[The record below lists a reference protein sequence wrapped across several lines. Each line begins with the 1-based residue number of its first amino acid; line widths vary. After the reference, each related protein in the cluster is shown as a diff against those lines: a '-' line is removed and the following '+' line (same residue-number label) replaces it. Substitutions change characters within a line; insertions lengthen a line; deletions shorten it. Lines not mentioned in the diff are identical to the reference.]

1 MDCKII
7 SEYLIEMSKSGQDI
21 LDVKISI
28 PFDTYDIPNEKIVT
42 IYNKKNI
49 TLFFNNAFYDKLSES
64 KSIQIKEWGDIKN
77 EMVIYNIFVPSVDYY
92 SNYVYYTDSKMF
104 EYNIY
109 ASLYIKLD
117 MLKSLCKTYFKNE
130 WARVENTIN
139 THFLDM
145 IKSGK
150 TVYEALVSC
159 KNLAKDLL
167 FSNNFWLSK
176 ML

>member
-7 SEYLIEMSKSGQDI
+7 SEQLLEMSKGEQDI

-28 PFDTYDIPNEKIVT
+28 PFDTYDIPNGKIVT
-42 IYNKKNI
+42 IYNRKNI
-49 TLFFNNAFYDKLSES
+49 TLLLSSVFYEKLTDS
-64 KSIQIKEWGDIKN
+64 KSIQIKEWADTKN
-77 EMVIYNIFVPSVDYY
+77 GLTIHNIFVPSIDFY
-92 SNYVYYTDSKMF
+92 SNYVYYAERKMF

-109 ASLYIKLD
+109 ASLYIKLE
-117 MLKSLCKTYFKNE
+117 MLKSACKTYFKNE

-139 THFLDM
+139 THFIDM
-145 IKSGK
+145 LKYGK

-167 FSNNFWLSK
+167 FSNNFWLNK

>member
-7 SEYLIEMSKSGQDI
+7 SEQLLEMSKSEQDI

-42 IYNKKNI
+42 VYNGKNI
-49 TLFFNNAFYDKLSES
+49 TLFLSGIFYEKLAES
-64 KSIQIKEWGDIKN
+64 KLIQIKEWADIKN
-77 EMVIYNIFVPSVDYY
+77 GLTIYNIFVPSIDFY
-92 SNYVYYTDSKMF
+92 SNYVYYAESKMF
-104 EYNIY
+104 EHNIY

-117 MLKSLCKTYFKNE
+117 MLRSSCKTYFRNE
-130 WARVENTIN
+130 WTRVENIIN

-145 IKSGK
+145 LKYGK